1 MLCLVSNVPKT
12 QEEETL
18 LHSSQSQ
25 VEFLPP
31 WKNTLVSNEEKH
43 LVLGNQVPGHFY
55 YYFFLLGHFRKQINP
70 KHLQGFLSL
79 KIQVSKT

>member
-25 VEFLPP
+25 VDFLPP
-31 WKNTLVSNEEKH
+31 WKNTLVSNEEKTSSPWKSSSWA
-43 LVLGNQVPGHFY
+43 LLLL
-55 YYFFLLGHFRKQINP
+55 FFSSWAL
-70 KHLQGFLSL
+70 
-79 KIQVSKT
+79 SKTN